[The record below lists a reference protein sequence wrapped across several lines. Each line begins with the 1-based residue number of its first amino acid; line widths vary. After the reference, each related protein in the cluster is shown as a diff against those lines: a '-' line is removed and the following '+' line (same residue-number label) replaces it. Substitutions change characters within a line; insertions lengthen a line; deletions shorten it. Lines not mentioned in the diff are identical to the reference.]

1 MNILYIFHYAGS
13 LEYGMAFRPY
23 YMSREWV
30 KQGHNVTV
38 IASSYSHLRQKQP
51 TVSKD
56 FQEETIEGIKYV
68 WLKGNEYGGS
78 LKRIQNIASFVWKLQ
93 QNAKKIAKTYKPDL
107 VIASSTYPLDNVPAN
122 KIAKI
127 AGAKHCYEAHDIWPL
142 SPMVIGGYSK
152 WHPFIMVMQWA
163 ENFACKNSDK
173 VISLLWNSEE
183 HYKECGLKAGKFA
196 CVPNGFAVDEW
207 DLNAASLPM
216 PEEHEKLFEL
226 LRGKIIVGFAG
237 GFAASGALTTL
248 IDAANLI
255 KANDEIAIVL
265 VGNGPEKENYE
276 KMIKQYGLHNVFIL
290 PAVPKKLVPAV
301 NAHFDI
307 AYMGGVHSVLH
318 KFGTSYNKMT
328 DYMLSGKPIIQAID
342 EPGCIAEKTG
352 CGIQIEAENPKK
364 VSEAILKLAGLSHE
378 ERITMGDKGKIYASE
393 NLGWDTLSRRFLKE
407 MGCSDFTV

>member
-13 LEYGMAFRPY
+13 PEYGMAFRPY

-30 KQGHNVTV
+30 KQGHNVTI
-38 IASSYSHLRQKQP
+38 IASSFSHLRQKQP
-51 TVSKD
+51 IVTSD

-68 WLKGNEYGGS
+68 WLKGNEYGGA
-78 LKRIQNIASFVWKLQ
+78 LARIKNIASFVWKLQ
-93 QNAKKIAKTYKPDL
+93 RNAKKIAKTYKPDL

-142 SPMVIGGYSK
+142 SPIVIGGYSK

-163 ENFACKNSDK
+163 ENYACRKSDR

-183 HYKECGLKAGKFA
+183 HYRECGLKPGNFS
-196 CVPNGFAVDEW
+196 CVPNGFAADEW
-207 DLNAASLPM
+207 DENAASLPL
-216 PEEHEKLFEL
+216 PDEHQKVFEG
-226 LRGKIIVGFAG
+226 LRDKVIVGFAG
-237 GFAASGALTTL
+237 GFAASGAMTTL
-248 IDAANLI
+248 IEAANLI
-255 KANDEIAIVL
+255 KNDERIAVVL

-276 KMIKQYGLHNVFIL
+276 QLIEKYDLHNLYIL

-318 KFGTSYNKMT
+318 KYGTSYNKMT

-342 EPGCIAEKTG
+342 EPGSIAAKTG
-352 CGIQIEAENPKK
+352 CGIQIEAENPSK
-364 VSEAILKLAGLSHE
+364 VADAIIGLADLSQE
-378 ERITMGDKGKIYASE
+378 KRVTMGEKGRKYASE
-393 NLGWDTLSRRFLKE
+393 NLGWETLANRFLKE
-407 MGCSDFTV
+407 MGMQ